1 MLSYPLIHVALG
13 YDGVQVT
20 VGKCRLVNT
29 EVGTDVLGEHQPL
42 LGMPPVLPGAEVAQ
56 MVFVSTLEFVTL
68 DVIWFLE
75 RSGRNRGCIQGI
87 LLKKSQ
93 TP

>member
-1 MLSYPLIHVALG
+1 MGVLVGDDGIEVAIGEGRLI
-13 YDGVQVT
+13 
-20 VGKCRLVNT
+20 NT
-29 EVGTDVLGEHQPL
+29 EVRADVLGEHEPF
-42 LGMPPVLPGAEVAQ
+42 LGMRPVLPGAEIAQ
-56 MVFVSTLEFVTL
+56 MVLVGTLKFVTL